1 MTKGYKTLLLSF
13 VLLELEFI
21 DFGAE
26 EVFEDEDGIL
36 IYAPFGSF
44 GAGGEITGTPPTIGL

>member
-1 MTKGYKTLLLSF
+1 LS
-13 VLLELEFI
+13 

-36 IYAPFGSF
+36 IMLSTVWNHQKGLKTAILKSF
-44 GAGGEITGTPPTIGL
+44 RLVLKEFSNH